1 MASTITSLFEYGGV
15 TVTESELEIHLGE
28 ALHLVTTEREEIDK
42 KLKAFDR
49 FAVGVSR
56 ISAGSE
62 IGPTVRNA
70 IHNGNQEP
78 LSVATQSIPDND
90 TRIQKVRSLFAKTV
104 RPHSVEDIEQPEP
117 LLVTIREEFS
127 EEIAL
132 ALAPS
137 TNQQFTE
144 NLKSAILS
152 SVDQCQSKLKA
163 MDKGLTAE
171 KRNLEKAISLSQ
183 SLNEWLVS
191 EWKFA
196 EREGFDALK
205 DQHEQL
211 NEFRDQCEQLA
222 VDRQSTIHTKRN
234 NTLSADLSHSMLVD
248 YLYQPL
254 PVTYPILS
262 ASMQMI
268 DVCDTQQRTI
278 RMYLTQCM

>member
-1 MASTITSLFEYGGV
+1 MKEP
-15 TVTESELEIHLGE
+15 ELETHLVE
-28 ALHLVTTEREEIDK
+28 ALQLVTTEQEEINN

-62 IGPTVRNA
+62 IGSSVTRAMNNRN
-70 IHNGNQEP
+70 QQS

-90 TRIQKVRSLFAKTV
+90 SRIRKVRSLFAKTV
-104 RPHSVEDIEQPEP
+104 RPHSLEDIEQPEP

-132 ALAPS
+132 GLAPS
-137 TNQQFTE
+137 TNQQFTK
-144 NLKSAILS
+144 NLKTAILS
-152 SVDQCQSKLKA
+152 SVDQCQSNLKA

-171 KRNLEKAISLSQ
+171 KKNLEKAISLSE

-191 EWKFA
+191 ERKPI
-196 EREGFDALK
+196 EREEFEALK
-205 DQHEQL
+205 NQHEQL
-211 NEFRDQCEQLA
+211 DKFRDKCEQLA
-222 VDRQSTIHTKRN
+222 VDRQSTIHTKKN
-234 NTLSADLSHSMLVD
+234 NTPSADLSHTMLVD

-262 ASMQMI
+262 VSAQMVDI
-268 DVCDTQQRTI
+268 CDTRQRTI
-278 RMYLTQCM
+278 RKYLTQCM